1 MILMIYLMMKKQK
14 NENKIIIYN
23 PLIDY
28 MFDNNYTE
36 FINAV
41 SDNTLTEFEKDLNFK
56 TIF

>member
-1 MILMIYLMMKKQK
+1 
-14 NENKIIIYN
+14 
-23 PLIDY
+23 

-56 TIF
+56 NIF